1 MSTTKEEETTT
12 TTSTINISLD
22 PVSGTRDF
30 YPGDMNTRN
39 WLFDIWTKV
48 SRQFGFSQYDAPV
61 LENQGLYTRKGGDD
75 ITKEMYAFE
84 LDGAKLALRPE
95 MTPSLARMV
104 MNKFSSEITPFKW
117 FSLPQCWRYETT
129 TRGRKRE
136 HYQWNADILG
146 GERIK
151 SEVEILLMVISFF
164 KSVKLTPTDVVLRIS
179 NRMILQKVLDSL
191 DIVGGVGKDIGC
203 CPRRGL
209 ADKFERAC
217 NIIDK
222 IAKVTPEDFSKML
235 IDEIGLTQE
244 GVDTIVKF
252 SKITNLADLDSIIG
266 IDDPALKEMK
276 EIFAILDATGNSEWI
291 TFDASIVRGLS
302 YYTGMVF
309 EGFSK
314 TTALKRSICGGG
326 RYDELLTTY
335 GYPKPVPACGFG
347 FGDVVITEVLGEL
360 KLLPES
366 ASKIDYVVIPFND
379 SLYGVAV
386 QVSQQVRERGFI
398 VDTCMKTGKL
408 STLYNYADRIGGA
421 YVILIAPDEWKDGKV
436 VVKNLRETD
445 SAKKQFIITVS
456 ELLTGF

>member
-1 MSTTKEEETTT
+1 MTTEPT
-12 TTSTINISLD
+12 TINISLD

-30 YPGDMNTRN
+30 YPEDMNIRN
-39 WLFDIWTKV
+39 WLFGIWSDV
-48 SRQFGFSQYDAPV
+48 SRAFGFSQYDAPV

-117 FSLPQCWRYETT
+117 FSIPQCWRYETT

-151 SEVEILLMVISFF
+151 SEVEILLMVINFF
-164 KSVKLTPTDVVLRIS
+164 KEVKLTPNDVVLRIS
-179 NRMILQKVLDSL
+179 NRMIMQKVLESL
-191 DIVGGVGKDIGC
+191 NVAGNVGQDIGC
-203 CPRRGL
+203 CPRRIL
-209 ADKFERAC
+209 SDKFERAC

-252 SKITNLADLDSIIG
+252 TKITNLEELDNIIG
-266 IDDPALKEMK
+266 ADDIALKEMK
-276 EIFAILDATGNSEWI
+276 EIFAILNASGNSDWI

-314 TTALKRSICGGG
+314 TTEIKRSICGGG

-335 GYPKPVPACGFG
+335 GYPKPVAACGFG

-360 KLLPES
+360 KKLPVS
-366 ASKIDYVVIPFND
+366 TNYIDYVVIPFND
-379 SLYGVAV
+379 SLYGAAV
-386 QVSQQVRERGFI
+386 QVSQLLRNKNYI

-408 STLYNYADRIGGA
+408 ANLFNYADRIGG
-421 YVILIAPDEWKDGKV
+421 YHVVLIAPDEWSKGQV
-436 VVKNLRETD
+436 VIKNLRETD
-445 SAKKQFIITVS
+445 PTKKQVIVNVS
-456 ELLTGF
+456 DLS